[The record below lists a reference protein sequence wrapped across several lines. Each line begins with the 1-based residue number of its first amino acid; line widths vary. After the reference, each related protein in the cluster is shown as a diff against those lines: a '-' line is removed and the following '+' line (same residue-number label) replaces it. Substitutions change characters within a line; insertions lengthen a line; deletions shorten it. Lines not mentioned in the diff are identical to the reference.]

1 MVEHTGRR
9 RTLSAIHHPLLALP
23 TRTMSQTELNASSSD
38 VQSVLTAALKAYEET
53 TKINLLTHPLA
64 AQIRSCD
71 SPTAI
76 LSVVQDLV
84 QQIDQDD
91 TSDQDWPPDLN
102 STAKVL
108 YGLLAT
114 LGQGVDLVSLN

>member
-1 MVEHTGRR
+1 
-9 RTLSAIHHPLLALP
+9 
-23 TRTMSQTELNASSSD
+23 MSQTELKVSSSD
-38 VQSVLTAALKAYEET
+38 VQSALTAALEAYEQT
-53 TKINLLTHPLA
+53 TKINLLTHPLTA
-64 AQIRSCD
+64 RIRSCD

-76 LSVVQDLV
+76 LSVIQDLV

-108 YGLLAT
+108 YGLIAT
-114 LGQGVDLVSLN
+114 LGDGVDLVSLN

>member
-1 MVEHTGRR
+1 
-9 RTLSAIHHPLLALP
+9 
-23 TRTMSQTELNASSSD
+23 MSQTELNASSSD

>member
-1 MVEHTGRR
+1 
-9 RTLSAIHHPLLALP
+9 
-23 TRTMSQTELNASSSD
+23 MSQTELNASSSD
-38 VQSVLTAALKAYEET
+38 VQSLLTAALEAHEET

-76 LSVVQDLV
+76 LSVIQDLV
-84 QQIDQDD
+84 QKIDQDD
-91 TSDQDWPPDLN
+91 MSDQDWPPNLN

-108 YGLLAT
+108 YGLLAA

>member
-1 MVEHTGRR
+1 MY
-9 RTLSAIHHPLLALP
+9 
-23 TRTMSQTELNASSSD
+23 QTELNAFSSD
-38 VQSVLTAALKAYEET
+38 VQSVLTTALEAYEET

-64 AQIRSCD
+64 AQIQSCD

-76 LSVVQDLV
+76 LSVIQDLI
-84 QQIDQDD
+84 QQFDQDH
-91 TSDQDWPPDLN
+91 TSNQGLTNWPPDLN

-114 LGQGVDLVSLN
+114 IGQGVDLVGLN